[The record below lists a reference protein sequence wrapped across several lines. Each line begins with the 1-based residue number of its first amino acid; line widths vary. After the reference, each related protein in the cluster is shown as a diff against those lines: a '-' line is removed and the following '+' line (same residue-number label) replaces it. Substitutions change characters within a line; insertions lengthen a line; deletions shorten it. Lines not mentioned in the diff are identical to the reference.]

1 MKIKGAI
8 FDLDGTLL
16 DSMHAWDGVGERYLK
31 SKGIQASPA
40 LQSEIESMSLVESC
54 AYVKEQYH
62 LDESTDEILDG
73 ILRIVE
79 SFYFENAL
87 LKDGVGEFLANLN
100 NMGVK
105 MCVATATD
113 RTLAEAA
120 LRRNK
125 VIDYFDSIL
134 TCGELGCNK
143 TTAQIYNK
151 ALEAIGTQKDNTV
164 VFEDAYHA
172 AYSAKSD
179 GFVVCG
185 VYDESEKKQLKD
197 VCDFYIKSFFEAG
210 EYFD

>member
-31 SKGIQASPA
+31 SKNIQASPT
-40 LQSEIESMSLVESC
+40 LQDEIESMSLIESC
-54 AYVKEQYH
+54 AYVKKQYN
-62 LDESTDEILDG
+62 LNESADEILDG
-73 ILRIVE
+73 ILKIVE
-79 SFYFENAL
+79 GFYFEKAM
-87 LKDGVGEFLANLN
+87 LKDGVGEFLNYLQ
-100 NMGVK
+100 NMGIR

-113 RTLAEAA
+113 KALAEAA
-120 LRRNK
+120 LKRNN

-151 ALEAIGTQKDNTV
+151 ALEVLDTQKANTV
-164 VFEDAYHA
+164 VFEDAFHA
-172 AYSAKSD
+172 AKSAKAD

-185 VYDESEKKQLKD
+185 VYDESEKKPVKD
-197 VCDFYIKSFFEAG
+197 ICDFYIKSFFKAG